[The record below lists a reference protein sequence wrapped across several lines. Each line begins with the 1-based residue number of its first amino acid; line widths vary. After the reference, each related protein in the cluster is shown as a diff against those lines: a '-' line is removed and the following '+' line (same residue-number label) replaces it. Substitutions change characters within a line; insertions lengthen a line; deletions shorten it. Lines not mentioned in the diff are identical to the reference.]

1 MSIPI
6 GLKDIDLRYDAIDLA
21 FIPQEILGS
30 DGVGN
35 GEVHE
40 AILIP
45 GLGGKVGFSPNEM
58 PERNS
63 LANSG
68 IILYEVD
75 SSNVPIGSPLT
86 QVTPAVGFNP
96 GLTEYFVDIRNPLA
110 FLNTGRFYLNPAN
123 VGKFYRIQRYFGLG
137 GLNNVANQKF
147 ILDSVLAE
155 KFNKDGSLAMTGN
168 LDLGGFKA
176 INSIAGVN
184 PSDLV
189 IFSQISG
196 IANPTWIASG
206 TTPVAPFPEVV
217 SIPSAGTWFF
227 IVKGLN
233 LLSVSGNI
241 VNMNG
246 DPLYFGL
253 TSTSVDIVAVASPA
267 AYELI
272 GFKLI

>member
-1 MSIPI
+1 MSIAI

-30 DGVGN
+30 DGVDN

-75 SSNVPIGSPLT
+75 ASNVPIGSPLT

-155 KFNKDGSLAMTGN
+155 KFNKDGSLAMTGD
-168 LDLGGFKA
+168 LDLGGFKG
-176 INSIAGVN
+176 INAIAGVN

-189 IFSQISG
+189 IFSQIG
-196 IANPTWIASG
+196 NTVWIASG
-206 TTPVAPFPEVV
+206 VTPVSPTPEIVTV
-217 SIPSAGTWFF
+217 PSAGNWFF
-227 IVKGLN
+227 IVKCNDLTA
-233 LLSVSGNI
+233 SVSGGVSI
-241 VNMNG
+241 LS
-246 DPLYFGL
+246 DPPSHFGI
-253 TSTSVDIVAVASPA
+253 TSTSVNIVATSYVAI
-267 AYELI
+267 YDII
-272 GFKLI
+272 GFKLA

>member
-30 DGVGN
+30 DGVDN

-155 KFNKDGSLAMTGN
+155 KFNKDGSLAMTGD
-168 LDLGGFKA
+168 LDLGGFKG

-206 TTPVAPFPEVV
+206 TTPVSPFAEVV

-227 IVKGLN
+227 IVKGVG

-241 VNMNG
+241 TNVN
-246 DPLYFGL
+246 GL
-253 TSTSVDIVAVASPA
+253 HLLESLNQSRILT
-267 AYELI
+267 L
-272 GFKLI
+272 LCHCHLLQ